1 MKAKLE
7 DLGWHEVK
15 VALLYDRLRWEEK
28 SILDALKARGVEV
41 EMVDAKLKVAVHGK
55 MRDLGD
61 VVLNR
66 CLSHFRGLY
75 WAAILETEGLR
86 VVNSFRTLLI
96 GGDKLLTSL
105 ELAKAKIPTPRFVV
119 AFTVEGAMQALDEIG
134 LPAVVKP
141 VVGSWGRLL
150 ALLRDYENAKAIFE
164 HREYLEPFL
173 HNIFYIQEYVE
184 KPSRDIRSL
193 VVGDEVITSI
203 YRYAP
208 PGEWRTNIALGG
220 RAEACTLTDE
230 QQELV
235 LRAARTIN
243 GEIVGVD
250 CLESNRG
257 LLINEINTTVEFKG
271 AYSATGVDIA
281 GKIADYLIR
290 EARR

>member
-1 MKAKLE
+1 MKIS
-7 DLGWHEVK
+7 
-15 VALLYDRLRWEEK
+15 LLYDRLRWEEK
-28 SILDALKARGVEV
+28 AILDALRGRGIDV
-41 EMVDAKLKVAVHGK
+41 EMVDAKVKVAVYGK
-55 MRDLGD
+55 VRDLGD
-61 VVLNR
+61 IVLNR

-75 WAAILETEGLR
+75 WAAILEAEGVR

-105 ELAKAKIPTPRFVV
+105 ELAKAKIPIPKFVV
-119 AFTVEGAMQALDEIG
+119 AFTTEGALQALNEIG

-150 ALLRDYENAKAIFE
+150 ALLRDYEHAKAIFE
-164 HREYLEPFL
+164 HREYLEPVL
-173 HNIFYIQEYVE
+173 HNIFYIQEYVD

-193 VVGDEVITSI
+193 VIGDEVITSI

-208 PGEWRTNIALGG
+208 IGEWRTNIALGG
-220 RAEACTLTDE
+220 RAEACLLNEE
-230 QQELV
+230 QCELV
-235 LRAARTIN
+235 LKAAKAIN
-243 GEIVGVD
+243 GEVVGVD
-250 CLESNRG
+250 CLESKRG

-290 EARR
+290 EAKK